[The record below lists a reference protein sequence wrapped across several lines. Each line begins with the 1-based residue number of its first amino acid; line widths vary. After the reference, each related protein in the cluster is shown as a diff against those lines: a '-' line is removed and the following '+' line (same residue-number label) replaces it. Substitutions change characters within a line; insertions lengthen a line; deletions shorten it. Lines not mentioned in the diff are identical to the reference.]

1 MATLSIRIPD
11 GLKRKL
17 ASVAKDEGVSMNNY
31 ICSCLSIAVAQ
42 ERSSAF
48 FAIRLTG
55 KDRDEIRKQ
64 FESTMSR
71 TRKGRPPSM
80 ATIRKNMRSS

>member
-11 GLKRKL
+11 GLKSKL

-48 FAIRLTG
+48 FAKKLTG
-55 KDRDEIRKQ
+55 KDKDKIREE
-64 FESTMSR
+64 FDDIMSK
-71 TRKGRPPSM
+71 TRKGRAPSM
-80 ATIRKNMRSS
+80 ATINQNM